1 MADLS
6 SDLTDELERWFEA
19 AHEAKYSMSRLA
31 QVVQMNPKQLRRFFQ
46 ERFQRGPKDYFD
58 EIRARR
64 SAAALRAGF
73 SGKEVAGAF
82 HYRDA
87 AHLNHAL
94 KKHLGLTPV
103 QLCPRQSRSPFARL
117 AGDPVA
123 ATRPVGSFLQAKGTN
138 LQGMSVG

>member
-31 QVVQMNPKQLRRFFQ
+31 QVVRMNPKQLRRFFQ
-46 ERFQRGPKDYFD
+46 ERFQRGPKEFLDD
-58 EIRARR
+58 MRARR

-73 SGKEVAGAF
+73 TGKEVAGAF

-87 AHLNHAL
+87 AHLNHSL

-103 QLCPRQSRSPFARL
+103 QLCSRHTRSPFARRD
-117 AGDPVA
+117 GDPVA
-123 ATRPVGSFLQAKGTN
+123 ATRTAGSFLQAKGTN